1 MPLRASITGQMKGP
15 ELDKV
20 VDLIGLERVI
30 GKLKEASEI

>member
-1 MPLRASITGQMKGP
+1 MKGP